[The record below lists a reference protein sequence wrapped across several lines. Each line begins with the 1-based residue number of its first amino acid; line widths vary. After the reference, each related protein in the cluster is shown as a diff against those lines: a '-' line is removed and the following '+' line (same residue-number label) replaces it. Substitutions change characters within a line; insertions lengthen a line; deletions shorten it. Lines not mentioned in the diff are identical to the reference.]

1 MPARTEHTDRDAL
14 FGQSRLHRGRAA
26 QRGHQVPR
34 PTSGGQYPK
43 ERGEDEGSLYPRGN
57 VALGGPK
64 DRTKPDR
71 TEEPMGKPNC
81 DLTILN
87 ISTGGPPPQGKYR
100 GGGYRG
106 TAVRIPEK
114 GSMLD
119 DEKVLLPH
127 QSRAIPSHGRGP
139 GKTNRGAGR
148 TLKMTSP
155 RWGSHPSVGTT
166 GGGAGC
172 TSQRGVDIGVSVDY
186 S

>member
-1 MPARTEHTDRDAL
+1 
-14 FGQSRLHRGRAA
+14 
-26 QRGHQVPR
+26 
-34 PTSGGQYPK
+34 
-43 ERGEDEGSLYPRGN
+43 
-57 VALGGPK
+57 
-64 DRTKPDR
+64 
-71 TEEPMGKPNC
+71 MGKPNC

-166 GGGAGC
+166 GGGARW
-172 TSQRGVDIGVSVDY
+172 TSNREIYSGIGTETSCRQIRRTLSYGIRKYEDADQRVHTGEEVGKGKMGRFGKYGATDFMIRYNTGGSYLDHNDTPPKREGII
-186 S
+186 